1 MDVTAVDWEK
11 EKRIKKEREKAAK
24 DLLEQEAK
32 QNSVNQGYF
41 PYQIYKYNRKAGYV
55 RDPEVINDRLEFWA
69 GVGLVFTILRLVFL
83 GILLAV
89 DPEALGEALTII
101 VSLLRGVGELVGMLV
116 SVVVIAYSI
125 VMAVR
130 KKARSSNA
138 LITAIVALTL
148 QILATTVYL
157 VMMISSHV

>member
-1 MDVTAVDWEK
+1 MDDTAVDWEK

-69 GVGLVFTILRLVFL
+69 GVGLAFTILRLVFL
-83 GILLAV
+83 SILLAV
-89 DPEALGEALTII
+89 GDALGDALSII

-130 KKARSSNA
+130 KKAKSSNA